1 MFCCCCCWR
10 NSWECLSS
18 SIRYYFSLVSLRP
31 TKNLPSVILDSLQ
44 CARSKYALGNLWQTT
59 QGQLLELFGVKR
71 QTFLSPDHF
80 YGILETP
87 HAKKFG
93 YLIFITRHK
102 LLLAGHEKM
111 KISRHSIT
119 VFSSHFIVKNCT
131 EEVWLNSRTFS
142 FAACCC
148 PRMDN
153 YHF

>member
-1 MFCCCCCWR
+1 MLLLLLKKFLRMSFLFHKVLFFSCFFEANQEFAFCYSGFTPVCPVQSCFGESLTDNAGAVTWIVWLEKAITSTKSWRHLTLR
-10 NSWECLSS
+10 NSDTSS
-18 SIRYYFSLVSLRP
+18 SL
-31 TKNLPSVILDSLQ
+31 
-44 CARSKYALGNLWQTT
+44 LGT
-59 QGQLLELFGVKR
+59 
-71 QTFLSPDHF
+71 
-80 YGILETP
+80 
-87 HAKKFG
+87 
-93 YLIFITRHK
+93 K
-102 LLLAGHEKM
+102 LLLAGHGKM